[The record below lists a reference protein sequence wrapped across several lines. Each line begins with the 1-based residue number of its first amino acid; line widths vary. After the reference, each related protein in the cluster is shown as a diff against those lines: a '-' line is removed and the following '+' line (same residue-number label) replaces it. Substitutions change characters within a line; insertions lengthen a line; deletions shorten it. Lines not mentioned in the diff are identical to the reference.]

1 MHYYGYYYLKRLYK
15 NLYVESLVGFKGPN
29 CPLYWPEHVVIIS
42 GCEAPQEAVWPIYK
56 NAYTLEAYFR
66 FE

>member
-1 MHYYGYYYLKRLYK
+1 M
-15 NLYVESLVGFKGPN
+15 ESLVGFKGPN